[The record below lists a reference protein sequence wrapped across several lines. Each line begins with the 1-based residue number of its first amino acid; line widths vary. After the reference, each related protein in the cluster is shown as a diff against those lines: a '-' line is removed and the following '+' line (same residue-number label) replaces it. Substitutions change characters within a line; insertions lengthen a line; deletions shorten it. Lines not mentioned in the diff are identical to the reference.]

1 MVNSMRKLTNRQIE
15 YIDKHSPLEDAAS
28 IARAIGA
35 DKHTVKEY
43 MRKTRQPKISSTA
56 GAGNLLSKMTS
67 GWIYPLA
74 LFSLALI
81 IRIVYIYQLKNSYFF
96 APFKGGFDDYIFDSW
111 AMEILKGNWLGDS
124 VIYIYRMPLYVYF
137 LSLVYYLFGHS
148 YLAVYILQ
156 AIIGALT
163 CVVVY
168 RIGSIYFTPIAG
180 LAGGL
185 LTAFYGPL
193 LYYTGMLVGETLGI
207 FLTCLSFLF
216 LLLFQKKSKFV
227 NLFIAGILM
236 GLSMLARGNMLI
248 VLPFVIFWLI
258 LILRKEKITKL
269 VVSIVISIIGVLIA
283 IAPIMVR
290 NYVIE
295 KDVVPIT
302 ALGGLNIYIGNAY
315 GSDGKYHIVPKVGN
329 SAETMVRDSIR
340 VAEAEAGRKLK
351 PSEVSNFWLRET
363 IKSIKE
369 HGVGYLFPLLFKK
382 LVFFWNSYELP
393 DIWDYYFIRNY
404 IPILGLPFINF
415 SILAALACV
424 GICFAWSQRKDLLLL
439 FIFIFGYMVSL
450 IAVFIISRYRAQVVP
465 FLSVPAGFAIVSFLN
480 LKEMGYKKVLYALAL
495 GSFVFIFCNLPI
507 DKVSFETSYNSLG
520 VLMKREGRFED
531 AIALYNKAI
540 EIAPAYPSPYY
551 NLGILYRDIDRPQEA
566 VRYFRKALEVS
577 PDFYQ
582 AKERLA
588 ELG

>member
-1 MVNSMRKLTNRQIE
+1 
-15 YIDKHSPLEDAAS
+15 
-28 IARAIGA
+28 
-35 DKHTVKEY
+35 
-43 MRKTRQPKISSTA
+43 
-56 GAGNLLSKMTS
+56 MTS
-67 GWIYPLA
+67 GWVYPFVLLCLA
-74 LFSLALI
+74 LT
-81 IRIVYIYQLKNSYFF
+81 IRIVYVYQLKGSYFF

-137 LSLVYYLFGHS
+137 LSFVYYLFGHS

-156 AIIGALT
+156 SIIGALT
-163 CVVVY
+163 CLIVY
-168 RIGSIYFTPIAG
+168 RIGSIYFSPAAGFIA
-180 LAGGL
+180 GL
-185 LTAFYGPL
+185 LTAFYGPF

-216 LLLFQKKSKFV
+216 LLLFQKKSKYAS
-227 NLFIAGILM
+227 LFIAGILM

-248 VLPFVIFWLI
+248 VLPFIIFWLI
-258 LILRKEKITKL
+258 LILRKEKMIKL
-269 VVSIVISIIGVLIA
+269 VVSIVITLIGVLIA
-283 IAPIMVR
+283 ITPIMIR

-315 GSDGKYHIVPKVGN
+315 GSDGKYHIVPKIGN
-329 SAETMVRDSIR
+329 SAENMVRDSIR
-340 VAEAEAGRKLK
+340 VAEEEVGRKLK

-404 IPILGLPFINF
+404 IPVLNLPFINF
-415 SILAALACV
+415 SILSALASIGV
-424 GICFAWSQRKDLLLL
+424 YFSWPRRKDLSLL
-439 FIFIFGYMVSL
+439 FTIVFGYMISL

-465 FLSVPAGFAIVSFLN
+465 FLSVPAGFAIVSFFN
-480 LKEMGYKKVLYALAL
+480 LKRIGFKKVVYAFAIGLL
-495 GSFVFIFCNLPI
+495 VFIFCNLPVA
-507 DKVSFETSYNSLG
+507 KVSFETSYNSLG

-551 NLGILYRDIDRPQEA
+551 NLGILYRDIGRPEEA
-566 VRYFRKALEVS
+566 VKYFRRALEVS

>member
-1 MVNSMRKLTNRQIE
+1 MRKLTNRQIE
-15 YIDKHSPLEDAAS
+15 YIDEHSPFEDAAS
-28 IARAIGA
+28 IARAIGV
-35 DKHTVKEY
+35 DKNIVEEHVH
-43 MRKTRQPKISSTA
+43 KTRQPKTSSAT
-56 GAGNLLSKMTS
+56 GAGNFLSTMTS

-96 APFKGGFDDYIFDSW
+96 TPFKGGFDDYIFDSW

-124 VIYIYRMPLYVYF
+124 AIYIYRMPLYVYF

-148 YLAVYILQ
+148 YLAVYIFQ
-156 AIIGALT
+156 SIVGALT

-180 LAGGL
+180 LTGGL
-185 LTAFYGPL
+185 LTAFYGPF

-216 LLLFQKKSKFV
+216 LLFFQKKSKYV

-258 LILRKEKITKL
+258 VILRKEKIIKL
-269 VVSIVISIIGVLIA
+269 VVSIVITLIGVLIA
-283 IAPIMVR
+283 ITPIIIR

-340 VAEAEAGRKLK
+340 VAEDAAGRKLK

-363 IKSIKE
+363 MKSIKE
-369 HGVGYLFPLLFKK
+369 HGVGYLLPLLFKK
-382 LVFFWNSYELP
+382 LVLFWNSYELP

-404 IPILGLPFINF
+404 IPVLNLPFINF
-415 SILAALACV
+415 SIISALASI
-424 GICFAWSQRKDLLLL
+424 GICFSWPRRKDLSLL
-439 FIFIFGYMVSL
+439 FTIVLGYMISL

-465 FLSVPAGFAIVSFLN
+465 FLSVPAGFAIASLFN
-480 LKEMGYKKVLYALAL
+480 LKRIGFKRVVYGFAL
-495 GSFVFIFCNLPI
+495 GLFVFMFCNLPV

-531 AIALYNKAI
+531 AIALYNRAI

-551 NLGILYRDIDRPQEA
+551 NLGILYRDIDRRDEA
-566 VRYFRKALEVS
+566 ASYFRKALEVS

-588 ELG
+588 ELS